1 MRISIQALYSLYRS
15 IIRNPKYR
23 GWVIL
28 GTLVY
33 LLSPLDISPDVIP
46 ILGQVDDVL
55 LLTIFFSEGY
65 QMLVDY
71 TRSLMGQSAEKK
83 ADTPEYQGSSPSQT
97 VVDVEAETVE

>member
-1 MRISIQALYSLYRS
+1 MRISIQALFNLYRS

-33 LLSPLDISPDVIP
+33 LFSPLDISPDVIP
-46 ILGQVDDVL
+46 ILGQVDDIV

-65 QMLVDY
+65 QMFVDY

-83 ADTPEYQGSSPSQT
+83 AETQVNQGSSPSQT
-97 VVDVEAETVE
+97 VVDVEAETVD

>member
-1 MRISIQALYSLYRS
+1 MRISIQALYNLYRS

-46 ILGQVDDVL
+46 ILGQVDDIV
-55 LLTIFFSEGY
+55 LLTIIFSEGY

-83 ADTPEYQGSSPSQT
+83 AETQVNQGSSASQT